1 MVMENILT
9 ISMIPFFLVLVLVE
23 LFYLKKQKKGEVYR
37 LNDAITNLNLGIGHL
52 LTQLFI
58 GFILMG
64 SFMYFYKIAPIKLPN
79 NIWTGIAVF
88 VLYDFCFYW
97 AHRWGHEVNFFWAA
111 HSVHHQS
118 EDYNLTVALRQSWLH
133 SLMAFVIFL
142 PIPFMGFSD
151 VVFFPAASINTV
163 YQFWIHTETIH
174 KMPRWFEY
182 IFNTPAHHRVHHG
195 VNPEYIDRNHA
206 GVFIIWD
213 RIFGTFAEEKKHP
226 TYGITKPINTWN
238 PVWTNFIYFS
248 EMLEMSKMMQPMDK
262 IRLWFKKPGWRPE
275 YLGGPIPVPEVDESI
290 RVKFDIEP
298 TSKGLNTY
306 VLAQFSLIIFGLVG
320 YLYYFHQLSLF
331 QQLLGFTAMLLSTV
345 ICGAILEQKSWVK
358 YAEYLRIALVLVA
371 LNSIYYI
378 SFKEWFNF
386 TMIVS
391 LFLAVYFIVWYT
403 LNSWYNIEFMQWL
416 EPKIRRK

>member
-1 MVMENILT
+1 
-9 ISMIPFFLVLVLVE
+9 
-23 LFYLKKQKKGEVYR
+23 
-37 LNDAITNLNLGIGHL
+37 
-52 LTQLFI
+52 
-58 GFILMG
+58 
-64 SFMYFYKIAPIKLPN
+64 
-79 NIWTGIAVF
+79 
-88 VLYDFCFYW
+88 
-97 AHRWGHEVNFFWAA
+97 
-111 HSVHHQS
+111 VHHQS

-213 RIFGTFAEEKKHP
+213 RLFGTFAEEKKHP

-248 EMLEMSKMMQPMDK
+248 EMLEMSKMMKPIDK
-262 IRLWFKKPGWRPE
+262 IKLWFKKPGWRPE
-275 YLGGPIPVPEVDESI
+275 YLGGPIPVPEVDETL

-320 YLYYFHQLSLF
+320 YLYYFHQLSVF

-358 YAEYLRIALVLVA
+358 YAEYLRIALALVA

-391 LFLAVYFIVWYT
+391 LVLAVYFIVWYT